1 VGAEPRRDSRRSR
14 QIGVGPIYE
23 PLRDDVSI
31 PFGTKEEMSLWAG
44 ILQSR
49 ASPSLQAREVIACP
63 PGGGRAMTL
72 EGTPE
77 KFCLAHS
84 PLLDERDISVAEIA
98 KMDQGR
104 RGLTVRIKTSS
115 ITKVR
120 ESTEALAGGKVG
132 FVVNNRL
139 IMVAS
144 VKSPFGVTVYGN
156 FTADELRSLVDGLS
170 AEPNFHP

>member
-1 VGAEPRRDSRRSR
+1 
-14 QIGVGPIYE
+14 
-23 PLRDDVSI
+23 
-31 PFGTKEEMSLWAG
+31 
-44 ILQSR
+44 
-49 ASPSLQAREVIACP
+49 
-63 PGGGRAMTL
+63 MTL

>member
-1 VGAEPRRDSRRSR
+1 
-14 QIGVGPIYE
+14 
-23 PLRDDVSI
+23 
-31 PFGTKEEMSLWAG
+31 
-44 ILQSR
+44 
-49 ASPSLQAREVIACP
+49 
-63 PGGGRAMTL
+63 MTL

-84 PLLDERDISVAEIA
+84 PLLDERDISAAEIA

-170 AEPNFHP
+170 AEPHSHP